1 MQEIFLQMSSRP
13 ALNTA
18 VRAAEVHGLGQLAGE
33 AVGGVAARIEE
44 MHSGVAGRAFEA
56 AGVMAAPVRAIH
68 DLVARGVYQG
78 VRAALE
84 ATVRASAAQ
93 AVPRDT
99 HPIDERLAGR
109 LAVGVLNGA
118 FGDLLERERNA
129 LAVHMSIRRHGE
141 TVSATAPALRA
152 AFPDATPKLVV
163 FLHGL
168 CGTEDAWWFWARRH
182 VPYGARLQAELGCTP
197 VYVRY
202 NSGRHISENGRELA
216 SLLDQVARAWPLEV
230 EEIALIGHSMGGLV
244 VRSGCHYGAD
254 MEWAQRV
261 RHVFMLGTPH
271 RGAPLEQL
279 ACAASTRLGA
289 LPETR
294 ALQSALNL
302 RSAGIKDLCHGFL
315 CDEDWIDQDADAFL
329 HSQARQIPFLTGA
342 NHYFVA
348 ATLSRDPNAPV
359 GRLMGDL
366 LVRHASAWGCDSRRE
381 RLTFPIDNY
390 WHFGP
395 AHHLSLMNH
404 PAVYAQLRRW
414 LARPALPAVS
424 LLAQD

>member
-1 MQEIFLQMSSRP
+1 
-13 ALNTA
+13 
-18 VRAAEVHGLGQLAGE
+18 VRAAEVHAFGQLAGE

-44 MHSGVAGRAFEA
+44 MHNGVAGRAFEA
-56 AGVMAAPVRAIH
+56 AGVMAAPARAIH

-84 ATVRASAAQ
+84 ASVRASAAQ

-99 HPIDERLAGR
+99 HPVDERLPGR

-129 LAVHMSIRRHGE
+129 LAVHMSIRRHAEAVG
-141 TVSATAPALRA
+141 TAPPELRA

-163 FLHGL
+163 FVHGL
-168 CGTEDAWWFWARRH
+168 CGTEDAWWLGARRH

-197 VYVRY
+197 LYVRY
-202 NSGRHISENGRELA
+202 NSGRHISENGHELA
-216 SLLDQVARAWPLEV
+216 SLLDQLVRAWPLDV

-244 VRSGCHYGAD
+244 VRSACHYGAD
-254 MEWAQRV
+254 MEWVQKA

-315 CDEDWIDQDADAFL
+315 CDEDWIDQDTEAFL
-329 HSQARQIPFLTGA
+329 HRQARQIPFLTGA

-348 ATLSRDPNAPV
+348 ATISRDPNAPAA
-359 GRLMGDL
+359 RLVGDL
-366 LVRHASAWGCDSRRE
+366 LVRHASAWGSPGRGE
-381 RLTFPIDNY
+381 RLAFPLDNY
-390 WHFGP
+390 WHIGP
-395 AHHLSLMNH
+395 ATHLSLLNH
-404 PAVYAQLRRW
+404 PAVFAQLRRW

>member
-202 NSGRHISENGRELA
+202 NSGRHISENGHELA
-216 SLLDQVARAWPLEV
+216 LLLDQLVRAWPLEV

-244 VRSGCHYGAD
+244 VRSACHYGTE
-254 MEWAQRV
+254 MEWAPRA

-279 ACAASTRLGA
+279 ARSAARD
-289 LPETR
+289 TR
-294 ALQSALNL
+294 A
-302 RSAGIKDLCHGFL
+302 
-315 CDEDWIDQDADAFL
+315 
-329 HSQARQIPFLTGA
+329 P
-342 NHYFVA
+342 
-348 ATLSRDPNAPV
+348 
-359 GRLMGDL
+359 
-366 LVRHASAWGCDSRRE
+366 E
-381 RLTFPIDNY
+381 RAQ
-390 WHFGP
+390 P
-395 AHHLSLMNH
+395 A
-404 PAVYAQLRRW
+404 
-414 LARPALPAVS
+414 
-424 LLAQD
+424 